1 MKKSLVWEN
10 MDFEIS
16 NVNAVITKLNNEEV
30 LKVERDLDALPFDQ
44 NNMSKTVDEPTFVKL
59 SGYNIKDGIV
69 EVKVLSRLLMDAPDF
84 ARGFIGIAFRILFRR
99 PWEISAKSSQG
110 MLIEK
115 DAIGYRNSRE
125 IFHEL
130 ANDLEAGRI
139 WLLLKS

>member
-1 MKKSLVWEN
+1 MKKSFVWEN
-10 MDFEIS
+10 MEFEIS

-84 ARGFIGIAFRILFRR
+84 ARGFIGIAFRINEDNSSYESIYLR
-99 PWEISAKSSQG
+99 PT
-110 MLIEK
+110 
-115 DAIGYRNSRE
+115 NSRCDDQLRRN
-125 IFHEL
+125 HTVQ
-130 ANDLEAGRI
+130 
-139 WLLLKS
+139 